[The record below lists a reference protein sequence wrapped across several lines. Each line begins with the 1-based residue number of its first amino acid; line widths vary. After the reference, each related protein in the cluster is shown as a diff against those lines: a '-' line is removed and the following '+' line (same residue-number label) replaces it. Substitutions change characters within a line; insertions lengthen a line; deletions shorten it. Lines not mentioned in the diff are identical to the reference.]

1 MIMKFATYN
10 FHNAIFRMK
19 KILKGKAV
27 SITENLRE
35 NRIIQKTFTV
45 LKTFGDNLGEFYI
58 MMQRIGT
65 RLRYL
70 LIKSY
75 SDG

>member
-1 MIMKFATYN
+1 MYN
-10 FHNAIFRMK
+10 VRNVIFK
-19 KILKGKAV
+19 KKNILKRKAV